1 MTRFVWTAW
10 GLLVVVLDLPLAGW
24 DVLPDIVGYA
34 WVVVGLAGG
43 AALAPEF
50 VRARAAAAV
59 GVPVAVVT
67 TTPLL
72 ADRNALVFVALLL
85 EAAVMAVLVH
95 QLCSGLLRVAPDGE
109 RDTVRWAPALRIA
122 ALVAGGVMAAGIVLY
137 STPVGLLYPLGFLAF
152 IVIGVLTVVLTYR
165 VHRAGW
171 VETDAVAPS
180 A

>member
-24 DVLPDIVGYA
+24 DVLPDLVGYV
-34 WVVVGLAGG
+34 WVVIGLAGG
-43 AALAPEF
+43 AAVAPEF

-72 ADRNALVFVALLL
+72 ADRDAVVFVALLL
-85 EAAVMAVLVH
+85 EAAVMAVLIH
-95 QLCSGLLRVAPDGE
+95 QLCTGLLRTAPESEQEG
-109 RDTVRWAPALRIA
+109 VRWASALRIA
-122 ALVAGGVMAAGIVLY
+122 APVAGLLMAVGIGLY
-137 STPVGLLYPLGFLAF
+137 ATPVGLLYPIGFLAF
-152 IVIGVLTVVLTYR
+152 IIIGVLTVVLTYR

-171 VETDAVAPS
+171 LEPAGAKTA
-180 A
+180 